1 MQRSTGCLSSVPSGT
16 LFPSL
21 PRCVQEMGMHGPTQQ
36 TAQVSAFQL
45 GLAIGISLLAG
56 DQRARE
62 GEGRSPILLIP
73 SRLSQQGVS
82 VSLPTTSLSPL
93 HKGSL
98 PSPLLNSSLTGT
110 NTLPLVALTDP
121 TCISVNSPFVKPLAN
136 DPA

>member
-1 MQRSTGCLSSVPSGT
+1 
-16 LFPSL
+16 
-21 PRCVQEMGMHGPTQQ
+21 MHGPTQQ

-45 GLAIGISLLAG
+45 GLAIGIWLLAG

-73 SRLSQQGVS
+73 SRLSQQGVC

-98 PSPLLNSSLTGT
+98 PSPLNSSLTGT